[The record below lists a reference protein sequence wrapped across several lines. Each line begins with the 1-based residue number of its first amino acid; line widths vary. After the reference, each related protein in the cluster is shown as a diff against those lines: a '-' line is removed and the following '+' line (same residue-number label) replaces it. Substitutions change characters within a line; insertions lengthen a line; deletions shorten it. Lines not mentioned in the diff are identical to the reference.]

1 MREKSHLKKQILD
14 EAARL
19 FVERGYHAVSMRE
32 ISETLNVSKAALY
45 YHFKDKESLL
55 MAILTGYLDEIG
67 TLLDANCPPTQNTRT
82 RITNLINA
90 IFSQPPQ
97 KRAITRLA
105 TQEIRQLDI
114 TKQVSFHQIYHDKFI
129 GKIEKI
135 FQDGIG
141 RSEIK
146 PLDAQAAAWILLGL
160 MYPFFY
166 ANPAR
171 DVQPGDPVI
180 GLMIDIFL
188 NGIAL

>member
-1 MREKSHLKKQILD
+1 LPHRKSGSGRYKTG
-14 EAARL
+14 
-19 FVERGYHAVSMRE
+19 V
-32 ISETLNVSKAALY
+32 ISSN
-45 YHFKDKESLL
+45 
-55 MAILTGYLDEIG
+55 LT
-67 TLLDANCPPTQNTRT
+67 
-82 RITNLINA
+82 
-90 IFSQPPQ
+90 
-97 KRAITRLA
+97 
-105 TQEIRQLDI
+105 
-114 TKQVSFHQIYHDKFI
+114 HDKFI

-141 RSEIK
+141 RLKLK